1 MSILDPNVET
11 RIAAIIQDVTER
23 RGRGELVSDLDLINE
38 HADLLPELGEYL
50 ASRRRVEAALGS
62 PNSDRFASFHPA
74 ADAKERPNGDDREPS
89 RPMHGRQPVLDFE
102 FVERI
107 HEGGQGVVFRVV
119 NRATGRTSAMK
130 VTRRSLLA
138 DADAVERFDR
148 EKKILALMEHKN
160 IVAIHDAGRWDGY
173 AYYVMDF
180 VEGRPIDEYVESLG
194 RPIKKTLRLF
204 IKVCEAVGRV
214 HTFSNTRYI
223 VHRDLKPSNIMV
235 DAQGEPHILDFG
247 LAKVT
252 QTPMDLVGSPSRN
265 RDDSDLSL
273 AGQFIGTPAWA
284 APEQFG
290 GDPATIDPRTDVYSL
305 GVILYKLLTGHM
317 PYDTQSPF
325 ADVAHHITHEPPK
338 KPRALRR
345 TLDDDTQTILL
356 KCLSKEREGRYEN
369 ANELGNDLGHLLAG
383 EPIIAKRHTVWYWL
397 LNYAHRHK
405 KRLIAACLLIVVI
418 GGLIGRLLLERQRS
432 LTTLRFATSVINK
445 SNPLIDGQ
453 ELNPELAKDLMRMLR
468 DNPKLVASLPDNLVP
483 ALLET
488 VGTYQLGAGAMD
500 DAVEMLSRAIVA
512 LRNAHGES
520 SPQTAEAINHHGL
533 ALLMNGD
540 FDAAERE
547 LRKSLSLFQNHK
559 GDYSFEITTVK
570 KNLAEVLRNKGAF
583 ADAEE
588 LLAEVEQTLRKL
600 SRPLDLAQCF
610 NNQGVL
616 FMTMGRF
623 AEARLK
629 LDRALA
635 EYQEFYS
642 NKDPNLATVIVN
654 VGALNW
660 SEKNYE
666 AAVKSFKQSCEMR
679 ESIYPSDHIA
689 LAEVYNG
696 LATSHQHLGNFDQA
710 DEYYR
715 KALQIWETRL
725 PKDHPNIFI
734 GMTNFA
740 DNLQQRG
747 RHEDAL
753 REFLKCLAFP
763 HSTYFEDKDIRNNV
777 KNRIV
782 EICTELGRFEEAEKL
797 VLQWYEETTAKG
809 GEDSPAAQDEIKRAV
824 KLYDAWGRFED
835 VKAWKTKLLPQQGD
849 GLPASERDN

>member
-1 MSILDPNVET
+1 MSILDPNVEV
-11 RIAAIIQDVTER
+11 RIAAIIQDVAER

-38 HADLLPELGEYL
+38 HADLLPALGEYL
-50 ASRRRVEAALGS
+50 ASRRRVEAALGAS
-62 PNSDRFASFHPA
+62 NSDHFASFHPA
-74 ADAKERPNGDDREPS
+74 ADAEERPNGDGAPS
-89 RPMHGRQPVLDFE
+89 RPMRGRQPVLDFE

-194 RPIKKTLRLF
+194 RPIKETLRLF

-223 VHRDLKPSNIMV
+223 VHRDLKPSNVMV

-252 QTPMDLVGSPSRN
+252 QTPMDPVGSPSRSRN
-265 RDDSDLSL
+265 DSDLSL
-273 AGQFIGTPAWA
+273 VGQFIGTLAWA
-284 APEQFG
+284 APEQFD
-290 GDPATIDPRTDVYSL
+290 GDPAAIDPRTDVYSL

-325 ADVAHHITHEPPK
+325 ADVAHRITHEPPQ

-345 TLDDDTQTILL
+345 ALDDDTQTILL
-356 KCLSKEREGRYEN
+356 KCLSKKREERYEN

-383 EPIIAKRHTVWYWL
+383 EPIIAKRHTAWYWL
-397 LNYAHRHK
+397 LNYAYRHK
-405 KRLIAACLLIVVI
+405 KRLIVACLLIIVI
-418 GGLIGRLLLERQRS
+418 GGLIGRLFLERQRN
-432 LTTLRFATSVINK
+432 LTTLRLATSIIDQ
-445 SNPLIDGQ
+445 SNPLITGQ
-453 ELNPELAKDLMRMLR
+453 ALNPELAKDLMRLLR
-468 DNPKLVASLPDNLVP
+468 DDPKLVASLPDNLIP

-488 VGTYQLGAGAMD
+488 AGTYQLGAGAMD
-500 DAVEMLSRAIVA
+500 AAVEMLSRAIVA
-512 LRNAHGES
+512 LRNAYGER

-540 FDAAERE
+540 FDTAERE
-547 LRKSLSLFQNHK
+547 LRKSLSLFQNLE
-559 GDYSFEITTVK
+559 GDYSFEITSVK

-588 LLAEVEQTLRKL
+588 LLAGAEQTLDEL

-623 AEARLK
+623 AEARSK

-635 EYQEFYS
+635 EYQEFHL
-642 NKDPNLATVIVN
+642 NKDPNLASVIVN

-666 AAVKSFKQSCEMR
+666 AAIKSFMQSCKMR

-689 LAEVYNG
+689 LAEIYNG

-710 DEYYR
+710 EEYYR
-715 KALQIWETRL
+715 KALRIWEARL
-725 PKDHPNIFI
+725 PRDHPNLLI
-734 GMTNFA
+734 GMTNSA
-740 DNLQQRG
+740 DNLQQWG

-763 HSTYFEDKDIRNNV
+763 HSTYFDDEGIRSNV
-777 KNRIV
+777 KSRV
-782 EICTELGRFEEAEKL
+782 VDLCTELGRFEEAEKL
-797 VLQWYEETTAKG
+797 VLQWYEETAAKG
-809 GEDSPAAQDEIKRAV
+809 GDDSPAAQIAIERVV
-824 KLYDAWGRFED
+824 KLYDAWGKFEEAKTW
-835 VKAWKTKLLPQQGD
+835 KAKLLPQQDEGD
-849 GLPASERDN
+849 